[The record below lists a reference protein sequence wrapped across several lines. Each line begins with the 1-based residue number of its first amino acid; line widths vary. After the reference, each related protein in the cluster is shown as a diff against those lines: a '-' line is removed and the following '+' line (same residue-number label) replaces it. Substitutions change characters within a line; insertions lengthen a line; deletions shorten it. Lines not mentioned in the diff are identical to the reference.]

1 MKKIFYAFIRF
12 TLSKYNFFYFRNFRV
27 IGKENI
33 PANGAVLF
41 SPNHQNALLDPLLV
55 GTTAGKS
62 IYSLTRSDVF
72 GGPLQWFLDAMQTIP
87 VYRIRDGYEKL
98 KNNQEVF
105 ERCYELLSNR
115 HNMMMFSEGK
125 HHDQYYLL
133 RLSKGSSRLAMEA
146 QLRSPQH
153 PIYLQPVGINYGNHL
168 HARHDCTIVYGNA
181 INVQD
186 YLSTYQEHPAK
197 GLNKLRD
204 TLQLEMEACLWY
216 PKNDTSYQEKKI
228 YINRKN
234 TSLPFSKLKTALEK
248 PTPNLAPPAK
258 ESFVYK
264 ILIALFSLPNLPAH
278 LAINSLVNQ
287 FNDPV
292 FHNSIKY
299 LGGLVIFFLWWS
311 IGISG
316 FTTEVNAYWGLGF
329 FMCSI
334 SSLYLR
340 QYFVTRP
347 L

>member
-1 MKKIFYAFIRF
+1 MKKIFYPFIRF
-12 TLSKYNFFYFRNFRV
+12 TLSKYNFFYFRNFKV

-33 PANGAVLF
+33 PTNGAVLF
-41 SPNHQNALLDPLLV
+41 SPNHQNALLDPVLV
-55 GTTAGKS
+55 GTTAGRS

-72 GGPLQWFLDAMQTIP
+72 GGPFQWFLDAMQTIP
-87 VYRIRDGYEKL
+87 IYRIRDGYNKL

-105 ERCYELLSNR
+105 ERCYTLLGKKQ
-115 HNMMMFSEGK
+115 NMMMFSEGK

-146 QLRSPQH
+146 QLRSSQH
-153 PIYLQPVGINYGNHL
+153 PIYLQPVGLNYGNHL
-168 HARHDCTIVYGNA
+168 HARLDCTIVYGKA

-186 YLSTYQEHPAK
+186 FLSAYQDHPAK
-197 GLNKLRD
+197 GLNALRD
-204 TLQLEMEACLWY
+204 TLQHEMEACLWY
-216 PKNDTSYQEKKI
+216 PKNDSSYVEKKI

-234 TSLPFSKLKTALEK
+234 TQLPFAKIKAVLEK
-248 PTPNLAPPAK
+248 PAPNLAAPAK
-258 ESFVYK
+258 ELFVYK

-278 LAINSLVNQ
+278 LAIKYLVSQ
-287 FNDPV
+287 FSDPV

-329 FMCSI
+329 FMCSV

>member
-12 TLSKYNFFYFRNFRV
+12 SLSNYNFFYFRNFKV

-33 PANGAVLF
+33 PTNGAVLF
-41 SPNHQNALLDPLLV
+41 SPNHQNAFLDPLLV
-55 GTTAGKS
+55 GTTAGRS

-87 VYRIRDGYEKL
+87 VYRIRDGYDKL

-105 ERCYELLSNR
+105 ERCYSLLNKK

-133 RLSKGSSRLAMEA
+133 RLSKGSSRLAIEA

-153 PIYLQPVGINYGNHL
+153 PIYIQPVGINYGNHL
-168 HARHDCTIVYGNA
+168 HARHDCTVVYGKA

-186 YLSTYQEHPAK
+186 YLSTYQDHPAR
-197 GLNKLRD
+197 GLNSLRD

-216 PKNDTSYQEKKI
+216 PKNDSNYLEKKI

-234 TSLPFSKLKTALEK
+234 TQKPFAQFKTALK
-248 PTPNLAPPAK
+248 KSLPNLAAPSK
-258 ESFVYK
+258 ELFVYK

-278 LAINSLVNQ
+278 LAIKYLVKQ
-287 FNDPV
+287 FKDPV
-292 FHNSIKY
+292 FHGSVKY
-299 LGGLVIFFLWWS
+299 LGGLIIFLLWWT
-311 IGISG
+311 IGVYG
-316 FTTEVNAYWGLGF
+316 FTAEVNIYWGVSF
-329 FMCSI
+329 FISSV
-334 SSLYLR
+334 SSLYFR
-340 QYFVTRP
+340 QFFVTRS

>member
-1 MKKIFYAFIRF
+1 MKKIFYAIIRF
-12 TLSKYNFFYFRNFRV
+12 ILSKYNFFYFRNFKI

-33 PANGAVLF
+33 PTNGAVLF

-87 VYRIRDGYEKL
+87 VYRIRDGYDKL

-105 ERCYELLSNR
+105 ERCYTLLSNKQ
-115 HNMMMFSEGK
+115 NMMMFSEGK

-133 RLSKGSSRLAMEA
+133 NLSKGSSRLALEA

-168 HARHDCTIVYGNA
+168 HARHDCTVVYGNA

-186 YLSTYQEHPAK
+186 YLSNYQEHPAR
-197 GLNKLRD
+197 GLKKLRN
-204 TLQLEMEACLWY
+204 TLQLEMEGCLWY
-216 PKNDTSYQEKKI
+216 PKNDSSYFAKKV

-234 TSLPFSKLKTALEK
+234 TPQPFDQLKTALQK
-248 PTPNLAPPAK
+248 NTPNLALPTK
-258 ESFVYK
+258 ELFVYK
-264 ILIALFSLPNLPAH
+264 ILIALFSFVNLPAH
-278 LAINSLVNQ
+278 LAVKCIVNQ
-287 FNDPV
+287 FDDVV
-292 FHNSIKY
+292 FHGSIRY
-299 LGGLVIFFLWWS
+299 LGGLVIFLLWWT
-311 IGISG
+311 IGITG
-316 FTTEVNAYWGLGF
+316 FTTEVNIYWGLSF
-329 FMCSI
+329 FICSI
-334 SSLYLR
+334 NCLYFR
-340 QYFVTRP
+340 QFFVTRP